1 MKKLFICALALAS
14 VVACSKD
21 DAGYNE
27 LESANKSVAIT
38 IANSG
43 SATRAAG
50 VTTPGTTGEACA
62 EAKDLQ
68 VLFADASR
76 KILKIMELD
85 AAVGAEHA
93 EYSPG
98 TPSPGTDGK
107 TVYTWHNV
115 PAAVTNVAIIRDID
129 NVAKVAVGQSLDDV
143 KAFAS
148 IEANYLTKEL
158 NQIFLYGENLQ
169 PLQDTGV
176 HTTINGVEYRLWTGS
191 VRVAPLFARLE
202 ITNIQCT
209 DLGVTNTNDNP
220 NDFGYD
226 ELVLNSLTWTG
237 SKGSYSI
244 DAAAEDAPLTTLY
257 SQNNKDVINNTQK
270 DSAKRVNYWTADGL
284 APVTSGVQST
294 VWSWNITP
302 QTFTQMDLA
311 FAADAYDYELA
322 DHSVALKVIDL
333 STSADATEDN
343 NFEFSAENIYRVSL
357 DFTEGDLTGKEGRCV
372 QVTVEIAPW
381 TVVDVH
387 PVFGK

>member
-1 MKKLFICALALAS
+1 MKKLFVCAMALAAFVS
-14 VVACSKD
+14 CSKD
-21 DAGYNE
+21 DVQGPALDSG
-27 LESANKSVAIT
+27 NKSVSIT
-38 IANSG
+38 IANTS

-50 VTTPGTTGEACA
+50 VTTPGTNDACA
-62 EAKDLQ
+62 DAKDLQ
-68 VLFADASR
+68 ILFADASK
-76 KILKIMELD
+76 KILKIMPLVAED
-85 AAVGAEHA
+85 ANSHA
-93 EYSPG
+93 EYAAG
-98 TPSPGTDGK
+98 ATEEDDNGNTI
-107 TVYTWHNV
+107 YTWHNV
-115 PAAVTNVAIIRDID
+115 PAAVTNVAIIRDLD
-129 NVAKVAVGQSLDDV
+129 NVANVAVGQSLTDV

-158 NQIFLYGENLQ
+158 NKIFLYGENLQ

-209 DLGVTNTNDNP
+209 DLGVTNTNTNP

-244 DAAAEDAPLTTLY
+244 DAAEGATSLTTLY
-257 SQNNKDVINNTQK
+257 SQNNKDVTNNTQK

-284 APVTSGVQST
+284 APVTSGVQSK

-302 QTFTQMDLA
+302 QTFTEMNLV
-311 FAADAYDYELA
+311 FTADAYDYVLA

-343 NFEFSAENIYRVSL
+343 NFEFAVENIYRVSL

-381 TVVDVH
+381 TVNTVH